1 MLSVFRRATLAAGV
15 LLSLSHP
22 LNAQTQQQPPADL
35 VVTNARIY
43 TVDPSRPQAVALA
56 VRDGRIVFVG
66 SKRGALSLKGA
77 ATRVLDA
84 TGRTIVP
91 GIVDAHGHLLGL
103 GQALRTVDLVG
114 TTSYADV
121 VSRVVARAKQ
131 VPAGTWIIGRGW
143 DQNDWGDTR
152 FPTHDALSSAVP
164 DHPVLLERVDGHAYL
179 ANAKA
184 MELASV
190 TAATKDPSGGRI
202 ERGANGAPTGVF
214 VDNAQ
219 GLIDRVLP
227 PPTRAE
233 TRARVLAAID
243 EMHRWGLTGMH
254 DAGASRSTIETY
266 EALAKEGKLDLRLY
280 VMVADDS
287 AALRYYLARGPQS
300 ALFGGRLWIRSIKL
314 YADGAL
320 GSRGAAMLEPY
331 SDDSTNSGLLV
342 STPQHLEAVAERAL
356 RRGFQVCVHAIG
368 DRGNRVAL
376 DAFEA
381 ALKAVP
387 VADHR
392 FRVEHAQVIHPDDV
406 PRFAQLDVI
415 PSMQAVHQTSDMYW
429 AGARLGAARETRAY
443 AWRSLL
449 NTGVVIPNGS
459 DFPVES
465 VNPLFSFHSAITRQD
480 AKNWPP
486 GGWHPEQVMTR
497 YEALES
503 MTIWPA
509 YAAFQEQ
516 VMGSITPGKYADFV
530 ILDRDIMTVAP
541 EEVLGTN
548 VVATYVGGKA
558 VYQRP

>member
-1 MLSVFRRATLAAGV
+1 MRFPRLRDALLAAAF
-15 LLSLSHP
+15 LSLSHT
-22 LNAQTQQQPPADL
+22 LGAQAQQRSADL

-43 TVDPSRPQAVALA
+43 TVDPTRPQADALA
-56 VRDGRIVFVG
+56 VRDGRILFVG
-66 SKRGALSLKGA
+66 SKRGALALKGA
-77 ATRVLDA
+77 STRVVDA
-84 TGRTIVP
+84 AGRTIVP
-91 GIVDAHGHLLGL
+91 GIVDAHGHLMGL

-121 VSRVVARAKQ
+121 VARVVARAKQ
-131 VPAGTWIIGRGW
+131 VPAGSWILGRGW
-143 DQNDWGDTR
+143 DQNDWSDTR
-152 FPTHDALSSAVP
+152 FPTHEALSRAVP
-164 DHPVLLERVDGHAYL
+164 DHPVVLERVDGHAYL

-184 MELASV
+184 MELARV
-190 TAATKDPSGGRI
+190 TAATKDPEGGRL

-219 GLIDRVLP
+219 GLIDRVVP
-227 PPTRAE
+227 APSRAE
-233 TRARVLAAID
+233 TRARALAAID

-254 DAGASRSTIETY
+254 DAGASRATIETY
-266 EALAKEGKLDLRLY
+266 EALAKEGRLDLRLY

-287 AALRYYLARGPQS
+287 AALRYYLARRPQS

-320 GSRGAAMLEPY
+320 GSRGAALLEPY
-331 SDDSTNSGLLV
+331 SDDPTNSGLLV

-376 DAFEA
+376 DAFQA
-381 ALKAVP
+381 ALQAVP

-392 FRVEHAQVIHPDDV
+392 FRIEHAQVIHPDDV

-429 AGARLGAARETRAY
+429 AGARLGAARESRAY

-459 DFPVES
+459 DFPVEA
-465 VNPLFSFHSAITRQD
+465 VNPLFSFHSAISRQD

-497 YEALES
+497 YEALQS

-530 ILDRDIMTVAP
+530 ILDRDIITVPP